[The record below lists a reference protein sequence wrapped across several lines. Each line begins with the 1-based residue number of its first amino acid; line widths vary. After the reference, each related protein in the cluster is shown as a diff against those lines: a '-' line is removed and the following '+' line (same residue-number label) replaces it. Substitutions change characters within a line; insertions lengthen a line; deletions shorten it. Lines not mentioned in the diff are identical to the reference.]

1 VCREDL
7 NRGEGT
13 STQAQKA
20 VLTRRKAL
28 GGLLLLALLIGVAF
42 LLHRLQADHG
52 FSLAGK
58 HLGGWA
64 YLVVFLAV
72 FGDAIF
78 PVFPSE
84 TSLIAASTLAAHG
97 ALDLGLVILV
107 GATGSITGDSTLYWI
122 ARRGSRRLGRRLE
135 QALSQTTIDAALDV
149 LGENGPVV
157 LVCGR
162 YVPGVRFVVNASMG
176 FAHHRYRHFLV
187 WSAVGGALWATSIC
201 ALAYAVAAALP
212 GFPLAS
218 VVITGALTICAIA
231 VGFVLMRGSVW
242 SRFRASLRQRL
253 ESES

>member
-1 VCREDL
+1 MSRGAGNSARE
-7 NRGEGT
+7 NG
-13 STQAQKA
+13 
-20 VLTRRKAL
+20 VLTRRKVLA
-28 GGLLLLALLIGVAF
+28 GLLFLALLLGVAF
-42 LLHRLQADHG
+42 LLHWLQADHG
-52 FSLAGK
+52 FSVAGK
-58 HLGGWA
+58 HLGRGA
-64 YLVVFLAV
+64 YLVIFLAV

-97 ALDLGLVILV
+97 SLDLGLVILV
-107 GATGSITGDSTLYWI
+107 GAAGSITGDSTLYWV

-135 QALSQTTIDAALDV
+135 QAHSRTTIEAALDV

-176 FAHHRYRHFLV
+176 FAHHAYRHFLV
-187 WSAVGGALWATSIC
+187 WSAVGGALWTTSIC
-201 ALAYAVAAALP
+201 ALAYAVATALP

-218 VVITGALTICAIA
+218 VVISGALTIGAIL
-231 VGFVLMRGSVW
+231 VGFVLMRGSGW
-242 SRFRASLRQRL
+242 WRFRASLRQRL